1 MLEYTPLKDSTGT
14 DTIRW
19 NASDGILYSTG
30 AQEVIVT
37 IRPVNDVPEITVLEL
52 PESDTLKYELGSER
66 PIQLTK
72 LFDARDVDGDDI
84 LAAEISFSDP
94 QLYYAMEDQFVFN
107 DTLGIVGSFNET
119 LGILTLTGRAS
130 VENYVAAI
138 RSIKYNLVVAPINSR
153 AQVGDLRRISIKLSD
168 GVFGGTKERLVGLI
182 NTFLELDIA
191 SAFTPTGANP
201 VWNIYSPNGLE
212 QYKDALI
219 RVYNKRGTLVY
230 ETKGFN
236 VPWNGDGPEGALP
249 ADSYFYTIDLKYDKK
264 KYKGVVTILR

>member
-1 MLEYTPLKDSTGT
+1 MA
-14 DTIRW
+14 
-19 NASDGILYSTG
+19 N
-30 AQEVIVT
+30 
-37 IRPVNDVPEITVLEL
+37 
-52 PESDTLKYELGSER
+52 
-66 PIQLTK
+66 
-72 LFDARDVDGDDI
+72 
-84 LAAEISFSDP
+84 
-94 QLYYAMEDQFVFN
+94 
-107 DTLGIVGSFNET
+107 
-119 LGILTLTGRAS
+119 
-130 VENYVAAI
+130 
-138 RSIKYNLVVAPINSR
+138 
-153 AQVGDLRRISIKLSD
+153 VGDNRRISIKLSD

-230 ETKGFN
+230 EAKGFG